1 MSFKQQIMISQWNI
15 KQGKLIYNAIDQFV
29 NQMTLFK
36 EMIVLAA
43 TKVEDRIIINQIKR
57 VSDHEFATLLSH

>member
-1 MSFKQQIMISQWNI
+1 MISQWNI